1 MPNVMRNDRKNKK
14 AGKSQLTRRLL
25 HAVAAT
31 KNVQS
36 SRMFTPAGSGWRP
49 PRLGKAR
56 THEAGLEQQCQAPPL
71 AHYGA
76 SFALVARPTSP
87 NFRCPHLNGFLAHCF
102 SLL

>member
-1 MPNVMRNDRKNKK
+1 MPNVMRIGRNNEK

-36 SRMFTPAGSGWRP
+36 SRMFTPIESGWRP

-56 THEAGLEQQCQAPPL
+56 AYETGLEQQ
-71 AHYGA
+71 
-76 SFALVARPTSP
+76 S
-87 NFRCPHLNGFLAHCF
+87 
-102 SLL
+102 